1 MSDPLI
7 WLRGEKAGIGPL
19 RADLVEEYW
28 RWEQTIPTIVGYN
41 RRTPQPI
48 ETTRLILIEGYDR
61 ASDREIRFT
70 VYDLAGSEPVPVG
83 IAQVMTDQPRG
94 NGEYIAAMGE
104 SRGKGV
110 GTEATKLVLDYAF
123 HVANMACVWLTV
135 LEPNT
140 GAIRAYE
147 KAGFKRQGI
156 RRNSNVWLGQRVNE
170 VLMDALPEEFEG
182 PSRVK
187 ELFQG

>member
-1 MSDPLI
+1 MSDPVI

-19 RADLVEEYW
+19 RADLEQEYW
-28 RWEQTIPTIVGYN
+28 RWEQQIPTIVGYN
-41 RRTPQPI
+41 RKTPQPI

-70 VYDLAGSEPVPVG
+70 IYDLTGEEPRPVG
-83 IAQVMTDQPRG
+83 LAQLITMPSQST
-94 NGEYIAAMGE
+94 GEYIVAMGE
-104 SRGKGV
+104 ARGKGV

-123 HVANMACVWLTV
+123 HVTSLECVHLSV
-135 LEPNT
+135 IEPNT

-147 KAGFKRQGI
+147 KAGFTRQGV
-156 RRNSNVWLGQRVNE
+156 RRRSGQWLGQRVNE
-170 VLMDALPEEFEG
+170 VLMDAVPEEFEG

-187 ELFQG
+187 QMFR

>member
-19 RADLVEEYW
+19 RADLIEEYW
-28 RWEQTIPTIVGYN
+28 RWEQSIPTIVGYN

-61 ASDREIRFT
+61 ASDSEIRFT
-70 VYDLAGSEPVPVG
+70 VYDPTGEEPTPVG
-83 IAQVMTDQPRG
+83 IAQVVTDQSRD
-94 NGEYIAAMGE
+94 NGEYIVSLGG

-110 GTEATKLVLDYAF
+110 GTEATRLVLDYAF
-123 HVANMACVWLTV
+123 HVANLACVHLSV
-135 LEPNT
+135 IEPNV

-147 KAGFKRQGI
+147 KAGFKKQGL
-156 RRNSNVWLGQRVNE
+156 RRNSNMWLGRRVNE
-170 VLMDALPEEFEG
+170 VLMDAIPADFEG

-187 ELFQG
+187 QMFQ